1 MLPGTVYLYGGWHYM
16 VCVCGED
23 EDVLG
28 LQVIAGI
35 TIENNQVNIGFLWYD
50 MRHLTE
56 VLL

>member
-1 MLPGTVYLYGGWHYM
+1 M

-28 LQVIAGI
+28 LQVIAGT
-35 TIENNQVNIGFLWYD
+35 TIENNIGFLWYD
-50 MRHLTE
+50 MSHLTE